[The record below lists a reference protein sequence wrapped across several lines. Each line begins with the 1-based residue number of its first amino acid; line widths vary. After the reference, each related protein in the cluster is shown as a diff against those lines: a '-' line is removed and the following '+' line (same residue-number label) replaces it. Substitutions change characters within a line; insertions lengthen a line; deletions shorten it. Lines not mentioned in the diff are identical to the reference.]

1 MIKIWIEIDGKIE
14 STEITEKTYGFLQ
27 DGAIIRNRPIKW
39 FLNQIVKNYGEL
51 TEENILKFIEEK
63 WII

>member
-39 FLNQIVKNYGEL
+39 FLNQIVKNYQVKKAPPL
-51 TEENILKFIEEK
+51 A
-63 WII
+63 